1 MQPLALSLCGNR
13 DTELGAEP
21 PRTTERAALRH
32 RLVCEEFSARIIH
45 ARQRLQVHPVIRI
58 SIGLVSHERRDHGGW
73 YFGAVPVDGRKS
85 GRRNFL
91 AFSLCIA
98 GRLNLPAMMEK
109 ESCGLPVCKIRGYDC
124 EQQQDPRAEKR
135 HSRQVPLQAKYM
147 GENHS
152 TILRRECR

>member
-32 RLVCEEFSARIIH
+32 RLVCKEFSARIIH
-45 ARQRLQVHPVIRI
+45 ARQRLQVHPVVRI

-73 YFGAVPVDGRKS
+73 HFRTVPSGGRKS
-85 GRRNFL
+85 GCGNFL

-98 GRLNLPAMMEK
+98 GRLDVPAVMEK
-109 ESCGLPVCKIRGYDC
+109 ESCGLAVCKIRGYDC
-124 EQQQDPRAEKR
+124 EQRQDPRTEKR
-135 HSRQVPLQAKYM
+135 YSRQVPL
-147 GENHS
+147 
-152 TILRRECR
+152 